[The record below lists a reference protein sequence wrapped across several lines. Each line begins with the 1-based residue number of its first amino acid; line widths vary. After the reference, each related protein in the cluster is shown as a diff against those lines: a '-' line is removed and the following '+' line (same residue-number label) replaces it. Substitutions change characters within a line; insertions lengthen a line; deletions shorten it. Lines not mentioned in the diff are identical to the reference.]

1 MFYYSK
7 ITIMSS
13 CVWASAPGLD
23 AKLQREEEEKGMKK
37 IEKNTK
43 VGGGRERGR
52 ERNGRKED
60 RDQASRR
67 GNSGEESMAE
77 CLIDAVHGVIIG
89 HCVSLAWD
97 SRKCDR

>member
-1 MFYYSK
+1 
-7 ITIMSS
+7 
-13 CVWASAPGLD
+13 
-23 AKLQREEEEKGMKK
+23 MKK
-37 IEKNTK
+37 KKNK
-43 VGGGRERGR
+43 VGGGR

-60 RDQASRR
+60 REQASRR

>member
-13 CVWASAPGLD
+13 RVWASASGLD
-23 AKLQREEEEKGMKK
+23 AEPQREEEGGEGDEEEEEKKY
-37 IEKNTK
+37 NK
-43 VGGGRERGR
+43 VSGGR

-60 RDQASRR
+60 RDQASRS
-67 GNSGEESMAE
+67 GNSAEESMAE